1 MWVQH
6 VFYFEQYMVIF
17 IFIMSSFIFKKEI
30 VNKKILLDNKGN
42 LITEFSGLPLEKVH
56 TVFKGHD
63 VKVIKKL
70 IQEIF
75 EKISWNTKIK
85 FS

>member
-1 MWVQH
+1 
-6 VFYFEQYMVIF
+6 
-17 IFIMSSFIFKKEI
+17 MSNPKEGNI
-30 VNKKILLDNKGN
+30 LSYKILLDNKGN

-70 IQEIF
+70 IQEGSVHLESLHDRLQKEIQA
-75 EKISWNTKIK
+75 IST
-85 FS
+85 